1 MRKTFKMTK
10 KALATAVMTA
20 LLSGGVMATGFAA
33 PVEGISYSGGV
44 LTPDS
49 YGHIE
54 ASDIL
59 DKGGGATT
67 ASLTAVKEEL
77 EGRIKVT
84 EDLLAGD
91 WGGETV
97 QDAINVTAQAITD
110 LETAET
116 AAISALDLRMDA
128 AESAID
134 SNINVIIPN
143 IYKTIADL
151 ETTENGKIAGLDG
164 RVTDAEKAIPVIQQ
178 DISDLKT
185 GKLDKAEFN
194 TYKEETAA
202 TISTMNGAIAG
213 LDGRVTAAEKAI
225 DNFVDTKANA
235 DMDNLTETGKTVVKD
250 LAKGAIN
257 VVGDDPISVAKS
269 DVDGVD
275 TYTVSVKTD
284 GKVESGNTGI
294 VTGDT
299 VYNETRVAADGNYV
313 KASNSVGD
321 NLSALDTEL
330 AALTVGTGAGLDE
343 VSHRIDN
350 VDSKIN
356 KVGAGA
362 AALAALHPMD
372 TDGKFSMAA
381 GFGNYRD
388 ANAMALGLFY
398 RPTDQVMFSMGGSM
412 GNGENLLNV
421 GVSFALDKGVSTSK
435 AAMARK
441 IAAQDE
447 KITSL
452 EGQNARQAAEI
463 AALKEALAR
472 LEAKI
477 GK

>member
-20 LLSGGVMATGFAA
+20 LLSGGLMGTGFAA
-33 PVEGISYSGGV
+33 DPPVTGISYGDSGV

-49 YGHIE
+49 NGHIE
-54 ASDIL
+54 ASEIL
-59 DKGGGATT
+59 DKGGL
-67 ASLTAVKEEL
+67 SEVKAEL

-91 WGGETV
+91 WGGKTV

-164 RVTDAEKAIPVIQQ
+164 RVTDAEKAI
-178 DISDLKT
+178 
-185 GKLDKAEFN
+185 
-194 TYKEETAA
+194 
-202 TISTMNGAIAG
+202 
-213 LDGRVTAAEKAI
+213 
-225 DNFVDTKANA
+225 DNLVDTKANT

-284 GKVESGNTGI
+284 GKVESGDTGI

-299 VYNETRVAADGNYV
+299 VYNETRVAADG
-313 KASNSVGD
+313 
-321 NLSALDTEL
+321 
-330 AALTVGTGAGLDE
+330 
-343 VSHRIDN
+343 I
-350 VDSKIN
+350 I
-356 KVGAGA
+356 
-362 AALAALHPMD
+362 M
-372 TDGKFSMAA
+372 
-381 GFGNYRD
+381 
-388 ANAMALGLFY
+388 
-398 RPTDQVMFSMGGSM
+398 
-412 GNGENLLNV
+412 
-421 GVSFALDKGVSTSK
+421 
-435 AAMARK
+435 
-441 IAAQDE
+441 
-447 KITSL
+447 
-452 EGQNARQAAEI
+452 
-463 AALKEALAR
+463 
-472 LEAKI
+472 
-477 GK
+477 